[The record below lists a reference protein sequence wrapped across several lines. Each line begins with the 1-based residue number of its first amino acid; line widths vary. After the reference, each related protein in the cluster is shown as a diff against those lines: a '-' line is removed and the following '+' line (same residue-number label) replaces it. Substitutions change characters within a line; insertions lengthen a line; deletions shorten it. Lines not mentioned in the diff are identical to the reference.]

1 MAFTKVDSLENV
13 VTFTSGSVGL
23 VNLQGFSRLLAN
35 LYKFNS

>member
-1 MAFTKVDSLENV
+1 MAFTKVDSLAD
-13 VTFTSGSVGL
+13 VTFTSGSAGL